1 MSEATSPTP
10 AQAQAPAP
18 QAAQAAAA
26 AAASAPAQP
35 QPTSTTGTASA
46 GSGASL
52 YVGELDTT
60 VTEAMLFEIF
70 NMIGPVASYVSTAH
84 AAPPPCRMTNFSG
97 SESAETP
104 SLDDRLVTPTS
115 TTSALLMESEPS
127 STSIT
132 L

>member
-10 AQAQAPAP
+10 AQAQTQAP

-70 NMIGPVASYVSTAH
+70 NMIGPVASYVQSIPVHNLQHFTDI
-84 AAPPPCRMTNFSG
+84 PG
-97 SESAETP
+97 SEFAETP
-104 SLDDRLVTPTS
+104 SPDDPSDTPTS
-115 TTSALLMESEPS
+115 TISALLMVSEPS
-127 STSIT
+127 STSTT